1 MHAVAEHLLTV
12 SRKIR
17 IAAPSPNVLAA
28 WSGPLAIAR
37 WYVERRCGDP
47 LLDRPFAWYEPR
59 AARCVDDR
67 ADDRADADDA
77 ERPPAAV
84 HCLRFRSDRRMPD
97 DATELRVTIDAAGGG
112 TLLTLEHGRFD
123 ATRQSELPCIASRW
137 AATLALLRAYLEEG
151 CGRPRQTVEC
161 VVDAPSH
168 PRDFAHAVASP
179 QAIAAWAHD
188 QPASLH
194 LNTPHDA
201 VIAFH
206 GLPGLVSLHLGA
218 RLVVSHTCWQ
228 EAPLPGGEIMVT
240 QLAAQLAAFVAVCA

>member
-1 MHAVAEHLLTV
+1 MQALADHLLTV

-17 IAAPSPNVLAA
+17 ISAAPPRVFAA
-28 WSGPLAIAR
+28 WAGPLAIAR
-37 WYVERRCGDP
+37 WYVERHCGDP

-59 AARCVDDR
+59 AGRRGDPTAV
-67 ADDRADADDA
+67 
-77 ERPPAAV
+77 EPPPDAV
-84 HCLRFRSDRRMPD
+84 HCLRFRSDRRLPD
-97 DATELRVTIDAAGGG
+97 DPTELRVTLAAAGSS
-112 TLLTLEHGRFD
+112 TVLTLEHGRFN

-137 AATLALLRAYLEEG
+137 GATLALLRAYVEDG
-151 CGRPRQTVEC
+151 AGKPRQTIERVI
-161 VVDAPSH
+161 DAPPR

-179 QAIAAWAHD
+179 LAIAAWAHD
-188 QPASLH
+188 QPATLH

-228 EAPLPGGEIMVT
+228 EAPLPGGEIMLAR
-240 QLAAQLAAFVAVCA
+240 LAAQLAAFVAVCA